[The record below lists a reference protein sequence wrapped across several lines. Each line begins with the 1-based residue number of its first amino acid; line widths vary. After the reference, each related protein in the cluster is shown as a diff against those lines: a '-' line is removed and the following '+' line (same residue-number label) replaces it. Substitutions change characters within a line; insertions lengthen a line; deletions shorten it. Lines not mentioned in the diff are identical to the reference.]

1 MNMRYRSFS
10 FGFHMTPWVLRLI
23 IANTVVLL
31 VMKAL
36 PAVPL
41 GYWLAFEPSHVLTR
55 PWGAVTYMFVHGGF
69 WHLLINMLMLFFFGP
84 PLEDMWGG
92 REFMKFYLIAGLGGA
107 AFSFIF
113 AYNTAVIGASA
124 AVLGVML
131 AFAMNWPDM
140 PIYIWGILPIKAKW
154 LITFLAVVNLMSAT
168 AGGNDGIAHFAHL
181 GGLAAAFLYLKL
193 DYRMGEEVNRLRKRV
208 RRRGFSVATGA
219 GATTAKPRP
228 PKRTRK
234 EEDQLL
240 DEVDRVLD
248 KISESGLSSLSDDER
263 RILDEV
269 SKRYRHN

>member
-1 MNMRYRSFS
+1 MNMRYRGYSFS
-10 FGFHMTPWVLRLI
+10 FHVTPWVLRLI

-31 VMKAL
+31 VIW
-36 PAVPL
+36 AVPAPL
-41 GYWLAFEPSHVLTR
+41 TYWLAFEPAHVLTR
-55 PWGAVTYMFVHGGF
+55 PWGMVTYMFVHGGF

-92 REFMKFYLIAGLGGA
+92 REFLKFYFIAGLGGA
-107 AFSFIF
+107 AASFLF
-113 AYNTAVIGASA
+113 AFNTAVIGASA

-154 LITFLAVVNLMSAT
+154 LITFLAVVNLVSAT
-168 AGGNDGIAHFAHL
+168 SGGNDGVAHFAHL

-193 DYRMGEEVNRLRKRV
+193 DYRVGEEVQRLRKRV
-208 RRRGFSVATGA
+208 RRRGFTVAAGTGA
-219 GATTAKPRP
+219 ASGKPRP
-228 PKRTRK
+228 PKRSRK

>member
-1 MNMRYRSFS
+1 MAYRSYS
-10 FGFHMTPWVLRLI
+10 FGFHLTPWVKRLI
-23 IANTVVLL
+23 IANAVVLL
-31 VMKAL
+31 VIW
-36 PAVPL
+36 AVPAPL
-41 GYWLAFEPSHVLTR
+41 TYWLEFAPAHVLTR

-92 REFMKFYLIAGLGGA
+92 REFLKFYFVAGLGGA
-107 AFSFIF
+107 AFSFLF

-154 LITFLAVVNLMSAT
+154 LITFLAVVNLVSAT
-168 AGGNDGIAHFAHL
+168 SGGNDGVAHFAHL

-193 DYRMGEEVNRLRKRV
+193 DYRMGEEVGRLRKRV
-208 RRRGFSVATGA
+208 RRRGFSVAAGA
-219 GATTAKPRP
+219 GAASVKPKS
-228 PKRTRK
+228 PKRTRKERK

>member
-1 MNMRYRSFS
+1 MNMRYRSYS
-10 FGFHMTPWVLRLI
+10 FGFHLTPWVKRLI
-23 IANTVVLL
+23 IANAVVLL
-31 VMKAL
+31 VIW
-36 PAVPL
+36 AVPAPIT
-41 GYWLAFEPSHVLTR
+41 YWLAFEPAHVLTR

-92 REFMKFYLIAGLGGA
+92 REFLKYYVIAGLGGA
-107 AFSFIF
+107 AFSFVF

-124 AVLGVML
+124 AVLGIML

-154 LITFLAVVNLMSAT
+154 LITFLAVVNLMSAV
-168 AGGNDGIAHFAHL
+168 GGSADGVAHFAHL
-181 GGLAAAFLYLKL
+181 GGLAAGFLYLKL
-193 DYRMGEEVNRLRKRV
+193 DYRVGDEVRRLRKRAK
-208 RRRGFSVATGA
+208 RRGFSVTTGTGA
-219 GATTAKPRP
+219 PKPRAT
-228 PKRTRK
+228 KRTRK
-234 EEDQLL
+234 DEDKLL

-248 KISESGLSSLSDDER
+248 KISESGLGSLSDEER